1 MCISLCTIIN
11 VIKLKNEDS
20 KGTFDL
26 NFGRKTLLND
36 HAFAFTL
43 ISIRE
48 H

>member
-1 MCISLCTIIN
+1 L
-11 VIKLKNEDS
+11 

-43 ISIRE
+43 ICIRKHYVDYYDILRMSE
-48 H
+48 IRR